1 MYIFFHMVTISLFC
15 KIHKFYLVSATSIL
29 SKKNKYVQG
38 CDKYQQENF
47 KYIH

>member
-1 MYIFFHMVTISLFC
+1 MVTISLFC